1 MNDKMVLLTHQG
13 ETYDE
18 KDSEDLCCNP
28 LGKIERRE
36 LLTLDVE
43 LEGKAREWDRLGFQ
57 YGFCNLLVVSL

>member
-43 LEGKAREWDRLGFQ
+43 LEGKARE
-57 YGFCNLLVVSL
+57 